1 MKSMKSLS
9 LERLAHQ
16 VKGSVATVDELA
28 GGIEALLLTVAA
40 RVAVW
45 MAALPT
51 IALSARTIRLV
62 FALDTELA
70 WASAVA
76 LELVGQSVVNA
87 WLKAKEWNAHKNKS
101 DAAANEQMLLGFSA
115 VYFVSDFLLVGAL
128 EVPLALAGE
137 WVHLTALL
145 FPLMQVVSTVITAE
159 RAAQYRREAAAAAA
173 KAERAA
179 SRAKR
184 ARAKKAAQASAR
196 DARESETPAR
206 EPRHPA
212 PIRLN
217 KRGFRREVARL
228 NGELAP
234 LADKLRAP
242 GANRADVLNAWLNA
256 RGFERVPPGTARGW
270 VPVVLEAARGSFDDA
285 QDLRAAEGVGD
296 ETRDN

>member
-1 MKSMKSLS
+1 MKSMKSLN

-62 FALDTELA
+62 FALDVGLA

-159 RAAQYRREAAAAAA
+159 RARSTGARRPPQRPKRSGQPVARNA
-173 KAERAA
+173 RAPKKPRRHPRGMRA
-179 SRAKR
+179 SPNPPRESRA
-184 ARAKKAAQASAR
+184 
-196 DARESETPAR
+196 TP
-206 EPRHPA
+206 
-212 PIRLN
+212 
-217 KRGFRREVARL
+217 RR
-228 NGELAP
+228 
-234 LADKLRAP
+234 
-242 GANRADVLNAWLNA
+242 
-256 RGFERVPPGTARGW
+256 
-270 VPVVLEAARGSFDDA
+270 FD
-285 QDLRAAEGVGD
+285 
-296 ETRDN
+296 